1 MRTGRRVHDRMR
13 AVDELELVVAPR
25 RLLGPLVLAVA
36 DGHRL
41 ARERLTRVVGIEDE
55 LDVLPVALVGVVP
68 VVEDV
73 VEPVLQGELPRVG
86 GVGGDVRIDGRRRA
100 LGHALRPPL
109 VVAARVE
116 RVPGEVEVV
125 LVEPGEI
132 IRGRTDLDQ
141 IGGIPRSTQR
151 DRRLIEERV
160 DVDRLVRLAVPAV
173 LSLLDEPHH
182 RGVALG
188 ERGLVREVGRRG
200 RRRDEREHGNE
211 GAEHE
216 DASVSA
222 STAILPGPT
231 AGGRHVCYRAP
242 VRTRTGPAPA
252 AGTGTWRRAVP

>member
-1 MRTGRRVHDRMR
+1 MRP
-13 AVDELELVVAPR
+13 VDELELVVAPR

-41 ARERLTRVVGIEDE
+41 ARERLTRVVGVEEE

-73 VEPVLQGELPRVG
+73 VEPVLQGELARVA

-100 LGHALRPPL
+100 FGDALRPLL
-109 VVAARVE
+109 VAAARVE

-132 IRGRTDLDQ
+132 VRGRADLDQ
-141 IGGIPRSTQR
+141 IGGIPWSTQR
-151 DRRLIEERV
+151 DRRLVEEGV

-173 LSLLDEPHH
+173 LGLGDEPHH
-182 RGVALG
+182 RGIALG
-188 ERGLVREVGRRG
+188 ERGLVREVGRRA

-211 GAEHE
+211 GAEQQGRE
-216 DASVSA
+216 RVGINRDSSRAD
-222 STAILPGPT
+222 
-231 AGGRHVCYRAP
+231 GGRGELATGVTAP
-242 VRTRTGPAPA
+242 RTRVYETTSVPSALNNSSDRPA
-252 AGTGTWRRAVP
+252 TR